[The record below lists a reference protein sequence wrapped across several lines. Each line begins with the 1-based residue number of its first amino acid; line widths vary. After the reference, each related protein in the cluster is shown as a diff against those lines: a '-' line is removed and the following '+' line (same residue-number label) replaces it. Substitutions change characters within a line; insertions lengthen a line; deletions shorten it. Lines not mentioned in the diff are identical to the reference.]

1 MKKKISTILILCV
14 ILTTLFCTTIYA
26 NDINVYIDNE
36 IVELTD
42 ANGERVYPFIQN
54 GTTYVP
60 LRGVSETLD
69 CDVIWDGNNNTVL
82 IYKDMRSDNSVFRNK
97 SDEIKLYVD
106 NQLVELKDANGSIV
120 KPFIK
125 NGTTYVPLRGV
136 SQALGCWVRWDGQT
150 KTVSIYMNVCPP
162 DGVTLTENKPY
173 ESDDGIGHIYNYY
186 EDDGNQLEID
196 GNFYTNAIYWQY
208 TQGFSESI
216 NINGKFKYATMTIG
230 RTDNNSYADID
241 QEILVTFIVDGKIID
256 TYTVEPNTGSREIKV
271 PLNYGLDLKIVAK
284 NGSSVGLGNVTFWGE

>member
-1 MKKKISTILILCV
+1 MKKKISIILTLGV

-42 ANGERVYPFIQN
+42 ATGERVYPFIQN

-125 NGTTYVPLRGV
+125 NGTTYVPLRAV
-136 SQALGCWVRWDGQT
+136 SQALGCWVRWNGQS
-150 KTVSIYMNVCPP
+150 KTVSIYMKEVPP
-162 DGVTLTENKPY
+162 DGVTMSELIPY
-173 ESDDGIGHIYNYY
+173 EVDWQTETYY
-186 EDDGNQLEID
+186 ENNGDRLEID
-196 GNFYTNAIYWQY
+196 NNYYTNALN
-208 TQGFSESI
+208 F
-216 NINGKFKYATMTIG
+216 KFYDGYAIFNLDSKFDTVTMTVG
-230 RTDNNSYADID
+230 GYYGWNNRDTTISY
-241 QEILVTFIVDGKIID
+241 IVDGTIVD
-256 TYTVEPNTGSREIKV
+256 TYTVTQNSNIEEISID
-271 PLNYGLDLKIVAK
+271 LNKGNQLKIVID
-284 NGSSVGLGNVTFWGE
+284 NPQVRIGRIVFWDE

>member
-1 MKKKISTILILCV
+1 MKKKISIILTLSV
-14 ILTTLFCTTIYA
+14 ILTTLFCTIIYA

-136 SQALGCWVRWDGQT
+136 SQALGCWVRWNGQS
-150 KTVSIYMNVCPP
+150 KTVSIYMEEVPP
-162 DGVTLTENKPY
+162 DGVSMSELIPY
-173 ESDDGIGHIYNYY
+173 EVDWQTETYY
-186 EDDGNQLEID
+186 ENNGDRLEID
-196 GNFYTNAIYWQY
+196 NNYYTNALNFKFYDGYAIFNLDSKFDTVSMTVGGY
-208 TQGFSESI
+208 
-216 NINGKFKYATMTIG
+216 NGWNNRDTTI
-230 RTDNNSYADID
+230 SY
-241 QEILVTFIVDGKIID
+241 IVDGTIVD
-256 TYTVEPNTGSREIKV
+256 TYTVTPNSSIEEISID
-271 PLNYGLDLKIVAK
+271 LNKGNQLKIVID
-284 NGSSVGLGNVTFWGE
+284 NPQVRIGQIVFWGE

>member
-1 MKKKISTILILCV
+1 MKKKISIILTLSV

-26 NDINVYIDNE
+26 SDINVYIDNK

-42 ANGERVYPFIQN
+42 ANGERVCPFIQN

-106 NQLVELKDANGSIV
+106 NQLVELKAANGAIV

-136 SQALGCWVRWDGQT
+136 SQALGCWVRWDGQS
-150 KTVSIYMNVCPP
+150 KTVSIYMEEVPP
-162 DGVTLTENKPY
+162 DGVTMSELIPY
-173 ESDDGIGHIYNYY
+173 EVDWQTETYY
-186 EDDGNQLEID
+186 ENNGDRLEID
-196 GNFYTNAIYWQY
+196 NNYYTNALN
-208 TQGFSESI
+208 F
-216 NINGKFKYATMTIG
+216 KFYDGYAIFNLDSKFDTVSMTVG
-230 RTDNNSYADID
+230 GYYGWNNRDTTISY
-241 QEILVTFIVDGKIID
+241 IVDGTIVD
-256 TYTVEPNTGSREIKV
+256 TYTVTPNSNIEEISID
-271 PLNYGLDLKIVAK
+271 LNKGNQLKIVID
-284 NGSSVGLGNVTFWGE
+284 NPQVRIGRIVFWGE